1 MMRAPSS
8 HASTRRRRL
17 VLPLAAF
24 LCLTLVLDFTPHAW
38 AYAYWANLD
47 ANIDRGAWPYLTRTS

>member
-1 MMRAPSS
+1 
-8 HASTRRRRL
+8 
-17 VLPLAAF
+17 VLLLAAF